1 LDCFLPEEAVM
12 PTTRI
17 KEFLHSHGVAHSVI
31 PHPLAFTATSVAGA
45 AHIPGK
51 VMAKTVVVNL
61 DGHLALAV
69 VPANRKVNLERLRQ
83 ATGSVTVEL
92 ANEREFIGDF
102 PECEPGAMPP
112 FGNLYGMPVYVEPH
126 LAEDEQIAF
135 NAGSHTEL
143 VSMAYKDF
151 ERLVHPR
158 LVDM

>member
-1 LDCFLPEEAVM
+1 M
-12 PTTRI
+12 PTNKL
-17 KEFLHSHGVAHSVI
+17 KECLNAHGVAHAII

-51 VMAKTVVVNL
+51 EMAKTVVVSL

-69 VPANRKVNLERLRQ
+69 VPANRKVDLGRLRQ
-83 ATGSVTVEL
+83 VTGALSAEL
-92 ANEREFIGDF
+92 ADEREFIGDF

-112 FGNLYGMPVYVEPH
+112 FGNLYGMPVFVEPH
-126 LAEDEQIAF
+126 LAEDRQIAF

-143 VSMAYKDF
+143 ISMAYKDF
-151 ERLVHPR
+151 ERLVHPK